1 MKQKLFV
8 TFLAL
13 GLATAASAQIH
24 LGPRA
29 GLNFASLST
38 NETGL
43 ETSNLVGIHGGLT
56 AQYQFWKTLSVQ
68 LDALYSIQGSE
79 TSLVVQAKDGNGFD
93 VTTRTDV
100 TTSLN
105 YISIPLM
112 INWEIPIQP
121 KTLVPYFD
129 KEHVAS
135 FHLYG
140 GGFFGYGL
148 GGNSSNTQTITTD
161 DGFNTPITTTS
172 TSESELT
179 TTTFNPVDFGLA
191 FGTGF
196 SFKLG
201 DRSKLF
207 VDGRYLFGFADTDK
221 SQAIKKSNRVVQASL
236 GYVYRVS
243 RKKRY

>member
-1 MKQKLFV
+1 MKQKIIATAVVLC
-8 TFLAL
+8 LAS
-13 GLATAASAQIH
+13 AASAQFH

-68 LDALYSIQGSE
+68 LDALYSIQGTE
-79 TSLVVQAKDGNGFD
+79 TDLVIESQNAQGFD
-93 VTTRTDV
+93 LVTRTN
-100 TTSLN
+100 TSTSLN
-105 YISIPLM
+105 YVSVPVM
-112 INWEIPIQP
+112 INWEIPIKP
-121 KTLVPYFD
+121 KRLVPYFD
-129 KEHVAS
+129 KDHVVS

-148 GGNSSNTQTITTD
+148 GGNGSTTITETVD
-161 DGFNTPITTTS
+161 DGFNTPITTT
-172 TSESELT
+172 TTAEGEIT
-179 TTTFNPVDFGLA
+179 TTTFNPIDFGLA

-196 SFKLG
+196 SFKMG
-201 DRSKLF
+201 DRGKLF
-207 VDGRYLFGFADTDK
+207 VDGRYLFGFGDTEKD
-221 SQAIKKSNRVVQASL
+221 QAIKRTNRVIQASL
-236 GYVYRVS
+236 GYSYRIS